1 MANYAA
7 NVAAFTCLIGV
18 IAACSIGIQIYNG
31 MNEDDQDYYTSHR
44 NFLIV
49 ILSVCCVVGA
59 GGLGMAIKNRTEI
72 KAGLVERA
80 GKQKA
85 GAGAALKAYSS
96 ATKAPAAGP
105 NPNTF
110 NVKTA

>member
-18 IAACSIGIQIYNG
+18 IAACSIGIQIYKG

-59 GGLGMAIKNRTEI
+59 GGLIMAIKNRTEI
-72 KAGLVERA
+72 KAGLITRA
-80 GKQKA
+80 GASKTA
-85 GAGAALKAYSS
+85 VGAGAAAAKQSFSQAW
-96 ATKAPAAGP
+96 KAPATGP
-105 NPNTF
+105 N
-110 NVKTA
+110 VKSA